1 VKVLYFRQ
9 LGKTNLNVGVIG
21 LGTEF
26 LWHEPKDAV
35 VSVIHEALDHGVNY
49 YDLWMP
55 SPEIR
60 DYFGAAIKGRRA
72 EINIAG
78 HLGSTLKDGQYFRTR
93 DLKLSEVFFEDLLK
107 RLQTDYLDILMLHF
121 IDDEADYHGVFESG
135 AFLDLALRLKRD
147 GKVRY
152 IGMSS
157 HKVPVSLKAVR
168 SGNIDLLMFP
178 INPAFDSLEGDQGLE
193 EYWKEQSYENEVTTL
208 KLSRKELYHVCER
221 QGVGIVAMKPYA
233 GGWLL
238 QKINDMNLSPVQCLN
253 YCLAQPGVFTV
264 VPGCKNIDEMRQALS
279 FLNATESE
287 KDFSIIN
294 SSIRWRLRGTCMHC
308 NHCLPCPAKIDIG
321 NLTRILYTAE
331 NGFNKIIL
339 SKYQSLNAKASQC
352 SECGSCMKRCPFDV
366 DIISNMKKAMNIF
379 GV

>member
-1 VKVLYFRQ
+1 MYFRK
-9 LGKTNLNVGVIG
+9 LGKTDLNVGVIG

-26 LWHEPKDAV
+26 LWHEPKDTV
-35 VSVIHEALDHGVNY
+35 VSVIHEALDNGVNY

-60 DYFGAAIKGRRA
+60 DYFGDAIKGRR
-72 EINIAG
+72 EKTIIAG

-93 DLKLSEVFFEDLLK
+93 DLKLSEEFFCDLLM
-107 RLQTDYLDILMLHF
+107 RLHTDYIDILMLHF
-121 IDDEADYHGVFESG
+121 IDDEEDYNLVFESG
-135 AFLDLALRLKRD
+135 KFLDLAYRLKRD

-157 HKVPVSLKAVR
+157 HKVPVSIKAVQ
-168 SGNIDLLMFP
+168 SGYIDLLMFP
-178 INPAFDSLEGDQGLE
+178 INPAFDSLEGDKGLE

-208 KLSRKELYHVCER
+208 KLNRKDLYHVCEQ

-233 GGWLL
+233 SGWLL
-238 QKINDMNLSPVQCLN
+238 KQLNDMNLSPIQCLN
-253 YCLAQPGVFTV
+253 YCLAQSGVFTV
-264 VPGCKNIDEMRQALS
+264 VPGCKNVDEMRQALS
-279 FLNATESE
+279 FLSATESE

-294 SSIRWRLRGTCMHC
+294 SSIRWKLKGICMHC

-331 NGFNKIIL
+331 IGLNEIIL
-339 SKYQSLNAKASQC
+339 SKYQSLNATASQC
-352 SECGSCMKRCPFDV
+352 LKCGSCMKRCPFDV
-366 DIISNMKKAMNIF
+366 DIISNMEKAIKIF